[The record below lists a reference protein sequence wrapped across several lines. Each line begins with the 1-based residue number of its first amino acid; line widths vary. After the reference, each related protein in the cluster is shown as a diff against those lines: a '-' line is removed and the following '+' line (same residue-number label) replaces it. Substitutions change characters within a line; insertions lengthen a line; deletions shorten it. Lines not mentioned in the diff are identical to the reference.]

1 MKGVS
6 YHNKAKLLLWRL
18 TGWSESEKCSPNQK
32 LETVGSLWVFADK
45 SVCTMQTIDNQ
56 AKAKLSKAT
65 APRSATTWKMVGNG
79 NAHFFLAPQRLPGGH
94 CLGLYD

>member
-6 YHNKAKLLLWRL
+6 YHNKAKLVLWRL
-18 TGWSESEKCSPNQK
+18 TGWSESEKCNPNQK

-56 AKAKLSKAT
+56 A
-65 APRSATTWKMVGNG
+65 
-79 NAHFFLAPQRLPGGH
+79 
-94 CLGLYD
+94 